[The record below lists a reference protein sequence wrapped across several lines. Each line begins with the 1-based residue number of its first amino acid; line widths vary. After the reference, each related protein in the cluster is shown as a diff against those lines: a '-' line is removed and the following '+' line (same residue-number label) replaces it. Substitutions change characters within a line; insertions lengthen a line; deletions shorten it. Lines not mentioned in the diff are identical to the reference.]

1 MPVIPDAGQLLLLYP
16 YGLIPGDGE
25 WSIAERAA
33 GQLGGTLD
41 ELPLRIRQSN
51 VKPGCFLF
59 RYRLLR

>member
-1 MPVIPDAGQLLLLYP
+1 MASGPLR
-16 YGLIPGDGE
+16 
-25 WSIAERAA
+25 ERAA

-51 VKPGCFLF
+51 VKLGRFLF